1 MAITKIS
8 TGKSSTGLLTYIKD
22 IKPKHDNK
30 HRVLAADT
38 INTSLSR
45 CKQDFKQSRI
55 DLNGDKNDIEN
66 YHLITSFDLDE
77 IDPNNI
83 EDIDRAMKYNRELML
98 SLYGD
103 SSQIV
108 SIGQADGKGGNFHIH
123 NAINNVNLDT
133 GNALRGECRT
143 WYHISKESDKLLEKH
158 NILNK
163 NKDIDKLKKDKMK
176 YFDDDY
182 IYKSTFKD
190 KYEEGTERE
199 RIEHNTANSYKYSFV
214 NDLQNIINTIYEKY
228 ELEEE
233 EDYFQALSEYGVNVR
248 KTGKDDKT
256 KYSYHFKDEQN
267 KTRKV
272 RENKLTG
279 EDNIEYGAMR
289 LNREIQ
295 NNKESESDIYGI
307 KTEIRHANEFQ
318 TSYTDRTD
326 GEFDTGSEQSKH
338 EHRQY
343 GERNNKIIERASA
356 LTERIKDHEQTIKR
370 DERKR
375 NEQRNRGLEQAVNS
389 IRTKRSYT
397 NSDRGES
404 FEF

>member
-8 TGKSSTGLLTYIKD
+8 SGKSSTGLLTYIKD
-22 IKPKHDNK
+22 IKPKHDND

-45 CKQDFKQSRI
+45 CKQDFKQSRL

-83 EDIDRAMKYNRELML
+83 FNIDRAMKYNRELML
-98 SLYGD
+98 SLFGD
-103 SSQIV
+103 NSQIV

-123 NAINNVNLDT
+123 NAINNIDLST
-133 GNALRGECRT
+133 GKALRGECRT
-143 WYHISKESDKLLEKH
+143 WYYISKESDKLLEKH

-233 EDYFQALSEYGVNVR
+233 EDYFQALSEYGVSVR
-248 KTGKDDKT
+248 KTGKEDKT
-256 KYSYHFKDEQN
+256 KYSYHFSDEQN
-267 KTRKV
+267 KQRKI

-279 EDNIEYGAMR
+279 EDNIEYGTMR
-289 LNREIQ
+289 LKQEIQ
-295 NNKESESDIYGI
+295 NNKESESDTYGI

-318 TSYTDRTD
+318 TNHTDRTD
-326 GEFDTGSEQSKH
+326 GELNTSSKQGEL
-338 EHRQY
+338 EHREN
-343 GERNNKIIERASA
+343 GERNNKIIERASKI
-356 LTERIKDHEQTIKR
+356 TERIKDHEQTIQR

-375 NEQRNRGLEQAVNS
+375 NEQSIRGIEQAVDS
-389 IRTKRSYT
+389 IRTKRSYS
-397 NSDRGES
+397 NGDRGEGI
-404 FEF
+404 EF